1 MSRPTMYS
9 SSLSWTCIM
18 IAEAGEQRKS
28 SAFPVDDEE
37 ELRLLLLLVHPS
49 RLHHVQPSL
58 SANGGH

>member
-1 MSRPTMYS
+1 MYS

-49 RLHHVQPSL
+49 RLHHIQPSL